1 MPAIMTGLR
10 VALEATF
17 LDWVGLA
24 TTALRVDGWSS
35 ELKIVEHKDFF
46 LRLKAAGKKVIYCP
60 AFQAKNDRSSNGVEF
75 VGDMKRVYNSYA
87 YYVLRRLRYRKMM
100 RRFFNHWNIFREEYV
115 KLKGNK
121 CLDL

>member
-1 MPAIMTGLR
+1 MTGLR